1 MDIQQARSI
10 WGSDMSDEELQEWL
24 LLSNQRKNEHKKD
37 QEHEGE
43 TIEVRL
49 KTKDNLSANTNA

>member
-10 WGSDMSDEELQEWL
+10 WGSDMSDEELQEWVE
-24 LLSNQRKNEHKKD
+24 LSNERKNEHKKD

-49 KTKDNLSANTNA
+49 KTNDNLSANTNA